1 MFCVVFVGITV
12 SHPLFEA
19 GVWAF
24 LYPLLCELL
33 AGLLFSNAIKY
44 TRLLVSFHLCN
55 LLGRAAQPVLQ
66 ECGSS
71 ELRVWR
77 WRLTSHSCF
86 IYQRLNSSRIELQH
100 NVQKGDFVS
109 EPFSN
114 VLSVWKS
121 LHETRGAEESF
132 ARLCPCGSFEVT
144 FDMIPGLSICSS
156 FKDRNWYLAT
166 DLTNDRQRFGSD
178 RKTTCLFSSVSYG
191 KVL

>member
-1 MFCVVFVGITV
+1 MSSVCTQVVTSRWMAAWRKHLAAVELDVMWCRNALLWVDFLQNYYILCMFCVVFVGITV

-71 ELRVWR
+71 ELCVWR

-114 VLSVWKS
+114 VLSVWK
-121 LHETRGAEESF
+121 
-132 ARLCPCGSFEVT
+132 
-144 FDMIPGLSICSS
+144 
-156 FKDRNWYLAT
+156 
-166 DLTNDRQRFGSD
+166 
-178 RKTTCLFSSVSYG
+178 
-191 KVL
+191 